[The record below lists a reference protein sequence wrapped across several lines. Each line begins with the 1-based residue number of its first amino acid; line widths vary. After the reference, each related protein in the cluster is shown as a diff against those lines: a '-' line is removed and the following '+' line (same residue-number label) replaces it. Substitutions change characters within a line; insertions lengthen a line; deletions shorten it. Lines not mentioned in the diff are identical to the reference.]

1 MDEGVI
7 ADRGHTLGIFPET
20 GSAAKRID
28 DRTDTIM
35 ATSGLV
41 YGHTGHNKNKG
52 FRPMMALDEKSSRV
66 FRGSPSN
73 SCGYISLK
81 IMTHLIRLH
90 LDPS

>member
-20 GSAAKRID
+20 GSAAKCID

-41 YGHTGHNKNKG
+41 YGHTGHKRNKR
-52 FRPMMALDEKSSRV
+52 FHLMMALDEKSSRV